1 MSSDFEQISDELFR
15 ASVPNLVGRIGQPTN
30 VYFVGRRHGLL
41 VDAGSDDGGVAVTE
55 AIEHFGIDPPEKVI
69 LTHAHQDHAGA
80 AMAIQQATGAERYLH
95 PDATST
101 DVTGAQPLSA
111 GQLFEAGPYRLT
123 VIETPG
129 HAVGHI
135 SLYEPGLKALFA
147 GDLLSGFGTISI
159 VPPAGSMRDYMA
171 SLHRVNEFEIDIIYP
186 GHGPAIINGNE
197 RIDQYIERRE
207 SREREIFDAVAS
219 GLDTSEAVTA
229 LIYPEVQ
236 PNIQRAAEGT
246 VRAHL
251 IHLAEQ
257 GRIRVLDAGG
267 GHPRYVACQKP

>member
-1 MSSDFEQISDELFR
+1 M
-15 ASVPNLVGRIGQPTN
+15 
-30 VYFVGRRHGLL
+30 
-41 VDAGSDDGGVAVTE
+41 
-55 AIEHFGIDPPEKVI
+55 
-69 LTHAHQDHAGA
+69 
-80 AMAIQQATGAERYLH
+80 
-95 PDATST
+95 
-101 DVTGAQPLSA
+101 LSRFPR
-111 GQLFEAGPYRLT
+111 QLFEAGPYRLT

-236 PNIQRAAEGT
+236 PRHPGAAEGT